1 MTVNAIANKLIG
13 RGAYKLRK
21 NGLMTDSTQMPT
33 MKRGNDFIEVD
44 IHEFICNVVAPG
56 NVNWNIQESFDIN
69 VGLATSFP
77 MTAQFAMNAEEYEL
91 VQLLAVYVPTSGDIT
106 STQGLGSVQF
116 ATQYDMAD
124 NAFGT
129 EQEMLDYEY
138 ATVAKPS
145 ETMFHPIEC
154 DPRNNQLARFYSR
167 NGLLPNTTSTQDPR
181 YNAWDLGRLTIAVSG
196 CSASAGVGLGKFFWV
211 GKVRLYKPKLYQAI
225 GLDIVKDSFDNQ
237 TWTMSGNI
245 INSFGSAALTSNSTI
260 GGSLS
265 SNGTYVFPS
274 RFQNSTNTFVFHLY
288 TTCPV
293 ATTAYNQALTVV
305 TNCKVLWA
313 QSPVAGGS
321 SISQVPMT
329 IWIQLLGTG
338 VPSVNFAPSISLTS
352 TPTNGGGQFMVQES
366 YPFGTTTFP

>member
-1 MTVNAIANKLIG
+1 
-13 RGAYKLRK
+13 
-21 NGLMTDSTQMPT
+21 MTDSTQMPT
-33 MKRGNDFIEVD
+33 MKRGNDFIEID

-56 NVNWNIQESFDIN
+56 NINWNIQESFDIN

-77 MTAQFAMNAEEYEL
+77 MTSQFAMNAEEYEL

-106 STQGLGSVQF
+106 STQGLGSVQY

-138 ATVAKPS
+138 ATVTKPS

-181 YNAWDLGRLTIAVSG
+181 YNTYDLGRLTIAVSG

-211 GKVRLYKPKLYQAI
+211 GKARLYKPKLYQAI

-237 TWTMSGNI
+237 TWTVSSNLVT
-245 INSFGSAALTSNSTI
+245 SFGSNSGGPALPTSNSTI
-260 GGSLS
+260 GGSLFAGG
-265 SNGTYVFPS
+265 NYVFPA
-274 RFQNSTNTFVFHLY
+274 RYQNSTNTFVFHLY
-288 TTCPV
+288 TTSP
-293 ATTAYNQALTVV
+293 AGTTGFNQPNVTVS
-305 TNCKVLWA
+305 NCKVLWA
-313 QSPVAGGS
+313 QYPSAGGS
-321 SISQVPMT
+321 SITTSCWT
-329 IWIQLLGTG
+329 IWVQLLGTG
-338 VPSVNFAPSISLTS
+338 VPSVNFGPAITLTT
-352 TPTNGGGQFMVQES
+352 TPTTGGGQYIVQES